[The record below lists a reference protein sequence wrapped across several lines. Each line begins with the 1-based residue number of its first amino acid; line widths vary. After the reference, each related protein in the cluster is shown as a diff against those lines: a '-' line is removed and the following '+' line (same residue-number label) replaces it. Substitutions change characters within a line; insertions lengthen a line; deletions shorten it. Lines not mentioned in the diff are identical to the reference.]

1 MSYLTYVN
9 GLGPNYKGDNLY
21 EFIFSDSLD
30 VWGESWES
38 KPSNGYP
45 TPPELQYIKKVGVL
59 RNTNLKLELIQD
71 SDFFSMEDAMDDI
84 IALAWEI
91 ENEVDY
97 GDSYSEDEDVTD
109 NQVHEPEDVYTSD
122 KTYTDDDLSDEKIEN
137 LLGWD
142 NLRKSLLHISCF
154 KEAFDSMRLQGLSI
168 EENYLVKI

>member
-59 RNTNLKLELIQD
+59 RNTDLKLELIQN
-71 SDFFSMEDAMDDI
+71 SDFFCMIDAMDDVV
-84 IALAWEI
+84 ALAWETEELEGQKRMVFRFGSTEQEI
-91 ENEVDY
+91 KDKLYERDLILEF
-97 GDSYSEDEDVTD
+97 EKKL
-109 NQVHEPEDVYTSD
+109 VYES
-122 KTYTDDDLSDEKIEN
+122 
-137 LLGWD
+137 
-142 NLRKSLLHISCF
+142 
-154 KEAFDSMRLQGLSI
+154 
-168 EENYLVKI
+168 

>member
-59 RNTNLKLELIQD
+59 RNTDLKLELIQN
-71 SDFFSMEDAMDDI
+71 SDFFCMIDAIDDI
-84 IALAWEI
+84 VALAWEAEETEGQKRLVFRFGSTEQEI
-91 ENEVDY
+91 KDKLYERDLILEFEKKVVYEN
-97 GDSYSEDEDVTD
+97 
-109 NQVHEPEDVYTSD
+109 
-122 KTYTDDDLSDEKIEN
+122 
-137 LLGWD
+137 
-142 NLRKSLLHISCF
+142 
-154 KEAFDSMRLQGLSI
+154 
-168 EENYLVKI
+168 